1 MLPAGDTAALQGA
14 PPAYAI
20 RGRTSVDMI
29 TSGGYRL
36 SGLELENVLLGHP
49 GVAEAAVLGAPHE
62 QLGEQ
67 VPLQGLGSETCG
79 QSRASRHHGHA
90 ELCNL
95 CGSTTG
101 SPADDCSHG
110 A

>member
-1 MLPAGDTAALQGA
+1 MSIRGVYLWHEHVIARAMRKSCSNTEPPAALAGDTAALQGA

-29 TSGGYRL
+29 TCGGYRL

-49 GVAEAAVLGAPHE
+49 GVAEAAVLGTPHE

-67 VPLQGLGSETCG
+67 VRLQGSGVPSEDSG
-79 QSRASRHHGHA
+79 
-90 ELCNL
+90 
-95 CGSTTG
+95 
-101 SPADDCSHG
+101 
-110 A
+110 